1 MMVQGMMVM
10 LFGSHRAAHSGQVF
24 HVVKYVVNVVN
35 GMNHVGYTSR
45 SATGTMTHP
54 EPSHSVQSTTSRWP
68 GC

>member
-10 LFGSHRAAHSGQVF
+10 FFGSQRAAHSGQVF
-24 HVVKYVVNVVN
+24 HVVKYVVN
-35 GMNHVGYTSR
+35 GMNHVGYTPR